1 MFIYPRHYNTKIAS
15 AALPILL
22 MAPVLLAQNA
32 SDTSTQN
39 SQSSATGTSNQSSTD
54 KQRLERVHAR
64 KLDGFELSGRSSDSA
79 TQVAGAG
86 RSFGTD
92 TILLAPHKGRAYA
105 LNPLF
110 QWSNPNSKI
119 KSYRFRL
126 LASDRESVIYESEI
140 TGTSWKYPADAPPL
154 KPGSSYLWTVQP
166 SMKALG
172 DAADPAELVVEGGVA
187 RAKLADRLSGLPEWS
202 LQRGE
207 FFVENRIWYDAI
219 EVYTHL
225 IAENPSDSHFLTARA
240 ELYDQLPQ
248 TSEAAENDRQRAES
262 ATR

>member
-1 MFIYPRHYNTKIAS
+1 MFIRPTHHKTKIAS
-15 AALPILL
+15 TVLPILL
-22 MAPVLLAQNA
+22 LAPVLLAQKA
-32 SDTSTQN
+32 PDTSTQN
-39 SQSSATGTSNQSSTD
+39 AESSAAGSKQSSTD

-64 KLDGFELSGRSSDSA
+64 KLDGFELSRRSSDSA
-79 TQVAGAG
+79 TQVAGAS

-92 TILLAPHKGRAYA
+92 TTLLAPHKGRAYA

-126 LASDRESVIYESEI
+126 LASDRESVIYESEV

-154 KPGSSYLWTVQP
+154 KPGSTYLWTVQP
-166 SMKALG
+166 SMRALG
-172 DAADPAELVVEGGVA
+172 DAADPAEMVVEGGDA
-187 RAKLADRLSGLPEWS
+187 RAKLANRLSGLPEWS
-202 LQRGE
+202 PQRAE

-225 IAENPSDSHFLTARA
+225 MAENPSDPQFPAARA
-240 ELYDQLPQ
+240 ELYAQLPQ